1 VRLCGPWR
9 LCAKQSMRMAGSRK
23 DAKYRKARK
32 THKTKAQ
39 TPIVSTQASEMDMMI
54 VVFKPSPV
62 RMRFS
67 CIAIVML
74 TVWLNGFGCALCCAT
89 KVTESC
95 CVDER
100 TASTDYGAPSC
111 CTQAQSKRASGSAD
125 AISQLP
131 SAIGCVLLP
140 DQTRSLAPLTR
151 VSTDLYERLPVDN
164 SSFATITDPRIVPS
178 NDPPSPLNR
187 GGTYLRC
194 CVLLI

>member
-1 VRLCGPWR
+1 MKKCRLVRAWGVCV
-9 LCAKQSMRMAGSRK
+9 
-23 DAKYRKARK
+23 
-32 THKTKAQ
+32 
-39 TPIVSTQASEMDMMI
+39 VSTPASEMDMIIAM
-54 VVFKPSPV
+54 FKPSPI

-67 CIAIVML
+67 CITIVML
-74 TVWLNGFGCALCCAT
+74 TAWLNGFGCALCCAT

-95 CVDER
+95 CVEKR
-100 TASTDYGAPSC
+100 TASTNRGAKSC
-111 CTQAQSKRASGSAD
+111 CAQVQTRRASGSED

-131 SAIGCVLLP
+131 GAIGCVLLP

-151 VSTDLYERLPVDN
+151 VSTDLHERLPVAN
-164 SSFATITDPRIVPS
+164 SSFATIIDLRIAPS